1 MTHSLLLKTDQTNCY
16 NESGHAV
23 PCVGSGQDAET
34 NRTQSAQAAR
44 FNVGEGVVIDQAS
57 GLSWSQNASPAT
69 FPMSWS
75 EAFEYVAQLNR
86 SRHNG
91 IDNWR
96 LPSRRELFSLISH
109 QHINPALP
117 EAHPFTDVFSG
128 YYWTASACRRLA
140 DQAWYIHLGG
150 GRIYRG
156 MKYGSYMLWPVAGP
170 QPNKGQMSN
179 RFVIENDT
187 VQDRLMNRVW
197 LRPLDA
203 VERPV
208 KWEKALEAIDVLNVQ
223 NTCGYA
229 DWRLPNIREL
239 ESLVDLNCHSPA
251 LPIDHPFGHV
261 AEGYWSST
269 TSVYE
274 KRYAWVL
281 YPRDG
286 AVGVGFKRLP
296 EFCVWA
302 VRSDISQST

>member
-16 NESGHAV
+16 NESGHSV

-34 NRTQSAQAAR
+34 NRIQNVQAAR
-44 FNVGEGVVIDQAS
+44 FDVRDEVVTDGTT
-57 GLSWSQNASPAT
+57 GLSWNQNASPGT

-75 EAFEYVAQLNR
+75 EAFEYVDQLNR
-86 SRHNG
+86 LSHNG
-91 IDNWR
+91 INNWR

-117 EAHPFTDVFSG
+117 DGHPFTDVFSG
-128 YYWTASACRRLA
+128 YYWTSSVCRRLA

-170 QPNKGQMSN
+170 KPDKGQMSN
-179 RFVIENDT
+179 RFAIENRT
-187 VQDRLMNRVW
+187 ARDRFTNRVW
-197 LRPLDA
+197 LRPLRSMK
-203 VERPV
+203 RPI
-208 KWEKALEAIDVLNVQ
+208 KWEKALETIDVLNAQ
-223 NTCGYA
+223 NTGGYTN
-229 DWRLPNIREL
+229 WRLPNIREL
-239 ESLVDLNCHSPA
+239 ESLVDLNRHSPA
-251 LPIDHPFGHV
+251 LPLDHPFETV
-261 AEGYWSST
+261 AEGYWSAT
-269 TSVYE
+269 TSAYG

-286 AVGVGFKRLP
+286 AVGVGYKPLP

-302 VRSDISQST
+302 VRCDMRRI